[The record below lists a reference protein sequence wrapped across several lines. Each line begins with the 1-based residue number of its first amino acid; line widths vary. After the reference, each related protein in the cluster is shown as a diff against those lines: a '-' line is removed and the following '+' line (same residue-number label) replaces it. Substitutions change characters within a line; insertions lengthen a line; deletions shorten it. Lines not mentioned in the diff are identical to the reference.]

1 MNATKHMA
9 TIVYRRFHPGVVSTF
24 AGPVDRGSGVG
35 IAARRTSLR
44 GCWHT
49 TIWHFLFMGT
59 HPDAPDAYNVIG
71 RVPASRGDCRCTAH
85 SDAFTG
91 NADLLCPALLR
102 TLPIRQIRRAGTT
115 TIDTT
120 DVPDVPNVPDDV
132 LRVGATMEGRRR
144 PLDDQATT
152 RRPGD
157 QATTRR
163 RRAPRRYKR
172 GRERALACSTRTR
185 TTIAA
190 KRQCT
195 GLAIRRV
202 SRNVS
207 LSFRGMH
214 TIESTERGIGGTR
227 RIYAFLYTDWRKT
240 TVQL

>member
-1 MNATKHMA
+1 MFTRSILHSMNATKHMV

-35 IAARRTSLR
+35 MAARRTSLR

-59 HPDAPDAYNVIG
+59 HLDAPDAYNVIR

-120 DVPDVPNVPDDV
+120 GVPDVPNVPNVPDDV

-144 PLDDQATT
+144 PLDDQTT
-152 RRPGD
+152 RRRGD
-157 QATTRR
+157 QATQSSPALQTRP
-163 RRAPRRYKR
+163 RASTCLFYPNTYYNRSQTTMHRPRD
-172 GRERALACSTRTR
+172 
-185 TTIAA
+185 TT
-190 KRQCT
+190 
-195 GLAIRRV
+195 RV
-202 SRNVS
+202 SECLTEFPRNAHNRV
-207 LSFRGMH
+207 
-214 TIESTERGIGGTR
+214 
-227 RIYAFLYTDWRKT
+227 Y
-240 TVQL
+240 